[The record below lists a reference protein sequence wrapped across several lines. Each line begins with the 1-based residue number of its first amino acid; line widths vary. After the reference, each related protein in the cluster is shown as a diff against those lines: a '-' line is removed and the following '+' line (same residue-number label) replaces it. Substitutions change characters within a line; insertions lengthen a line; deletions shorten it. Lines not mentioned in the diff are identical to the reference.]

1 MALTLN
7 QQITELIDRA
17 RSILLVTAE
26 SDAGDGAASLLA
38 LKLFFNKIN
47 KPADVII
54 KDDLKNKLSFL
65 AGSNQIKSSIDP
77 LKKLI
82 ITLNTKNNKI
92 KEFNYDVH
100 GDELKI
106 YITPEK
112 DEFQSGDIVIGGS
125 DYKYDLIFT
134 VGCPDLESL
143 GSPYV
148 NHTDFF
154 FKTTIINIDNNP
166 ENEHYGQINHIDL
179 NSPSC
184 SEIIFNL
191 IRTSQPELINNELA
205 TSLLAGII
213 IKTDNFRSPAIT
225 PECLYAASYL
235 IKLGADQASLI
246 NNLNKNKSLTAL
258 NLWGRVLARLKQDS
272 HYKLA
277 WSLVSQT
284 DFQKSGGS
292 IEDLDGVVSELILHS
307 PLIQT
312 TVLLYEMPS
321 GQTGV
326 TVYTTPNHNALDLTG
341 HWQGTGSKNKARF
354 CLPETKLITAEQII
368 INQLREIIKPLH

>member
-1 MALTLN
+1 MALTPN
-7 QQITELIDRA
+7 QQITELIDQA
-17 RSILLVTAE
+17 KNILLVTAE
-26 SDAGDGAASLLA
+26 SDTGDGVAALLA

-47 KPADVII
+47 KPADVVV
-54 KDDLKNKLSFL
+54 KNDLKNRLSFL
-65 AGSNQIKSSIDP
+65 AGSDQIKPTIDP

-82 ITLNTKNNKI
+82 ITLNTKNNKV

-112 DEFQSGDIVIGGS
+112 NEFQSGAIAIGGS

-143 GSPYV
+143 GSPYA
-148 NHTDFF
+148 NHPDFF
-154 FKTTIINIDNNP
+154 FKTTIVNIDNNP
-166 ENEHYGQINHIDL
+166 ENERYGQINHLDL
-179 NSPSC
+179 NAPSC

-191 IRTSQPELINNELA
+191 IGASQPESINNELA
-205 TSLLAGII
+205 TNILAGII

-235 IKLGADQASLI
+235 IKLGADQASII

-258 NLWGRVLARLKQDS
+258 NLWGRVLARLKQDT
-272 HYKLA
+272 HYHLA

-292 IEDLDGVVSELILHS
+292 IEDLDGVVSELISHS
-307 PLIQT
+307 PLIQA
-312 TVLLYEMPS
+312 TVLLYETAA
-321 GQTGV
+321 GQIDG
-326 TVYTTPNHNALDLTG
+326 TVYTTLNRNALDLTG
-341 HWQGTGSKNKARF
+341 PWQGTGSKNKAHF
-354 CLPETKLITAEQII
+354 HLSETKLISAEQIV
-368 INQLREIIKPLH
+368 INQLREMIKPLH